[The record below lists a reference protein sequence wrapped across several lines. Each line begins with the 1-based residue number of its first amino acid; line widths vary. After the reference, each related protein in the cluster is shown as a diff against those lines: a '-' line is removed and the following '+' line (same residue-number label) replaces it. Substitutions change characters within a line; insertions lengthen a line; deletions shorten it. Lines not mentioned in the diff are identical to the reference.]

1 MNAILIQVLCHC
13 LTFKTFR
20 FLFETGRLAPHYD
33 YFRCVVNIPDDVL
46 RVGEPSEA
54 GEQVPQCPF
63 LKNITLTYN
72 FLQMTL
78 SGAPMAKMYGAAT
91 MVGKDERNGRI
102 NPALEADDD
111 LPVAEAKQQIQR
123 HIQSGGGALG
133 ISGIGSPNVAGQGH
147 TAF

>member
-1 MNAILIQVLCHC
+1 
-13 LTFKTFR
+13 
-20 FLFETGRLAPHYD
+20 
-33 YFRCVVNIPDDVL
+33 
-46 RVGEPSEA
+46 
-54 GEQVPQCPF
+54 
-63 LKNITLTYN
+63 
-72 FLQMTL
+72 MTL

-111 LPVAEAKQQIQR
+111 LPVAEAKQQIHR

>member
-1 MNAILIQVLCHC
+1 
-13 LTFKTFR
+13 
-20 FLFETGRLAPHYD
+20 
-33 YFRCVVNIPDDVL
+33 
-46 RVGEPSEA
+46 
-54 GEQVPQCPF
+54 
-63 LKNITLTYN
+63 
-72 FLQMTL
+72 MTL